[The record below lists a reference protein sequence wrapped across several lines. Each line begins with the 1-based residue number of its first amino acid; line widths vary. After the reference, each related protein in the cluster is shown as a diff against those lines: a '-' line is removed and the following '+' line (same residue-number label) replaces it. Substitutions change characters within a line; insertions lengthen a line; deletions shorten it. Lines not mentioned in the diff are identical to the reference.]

1 MPKRALGDAPPV
13 AGVTGNLNGLVG
25 GAVADAGS
33 AEEKVKGDEAE
44 GAAVADDPNGAAP
57 VPKDVLAGLA
67 FALKENIAVAGAAQ
81 SVFTLFASLSASSLS
96 ALGAKPLS
104 SGITAGG
111 PGFTKLFTF
120 GAALAGAVAVLAAV
134 VVVGSLSAGFAG
146 VKEKGFFGTEDE
158 AAAGE
163 LLLNAGFRP
172 VELKEKASG
181 FGGSAV
187 SVLVAFAGSALL
199 LSSLSALGAKPS
211 SSGITAGGPGFT
223 KLFTF
228 GAALAGAVAV
238 VAGAA
243 PTAAAAAV
251 VALPLPAVF
260 SAGIGLKEKGLA
272 DGGAA
277 AATVVVAEEGDAPK
291 AGFRSVAGLKE
302 KVGCLAGVVE
312 SAAVLL
318 ASVVVSSFFS
328 LLPSALGAKPPSSAT
343 TADGPGFTK
352 LPNGVAAAVFVD
364 AAVEA
369 VLAPK
374 TNAGGAGEAG
384 FPPKRGT
391 AGSSVVFAL
400 PVDGALPVTESG
412 TVNEFSVEP
421 GGMAER
427 ALLSDTSEVLPVAV
441 ADAGLVV
448 FVTAFSAAAARAAC
462 EGLTY
467 RRIAEGSVSRRE
479 GD

>member
-57 VPKDVLAGLA
+57 VPKGVLAGLA

-96 ALGAKPLS
+96 ALGAKPL
-104 SGITAGG
+104 
-111 PGFTKLFTF
+111 
-120 GAALAGAVAVLAAV
+120 
-134 VVVGSLSAGFAG
+134 
-146 VKEKGFFGTEDE
+146 
-158 AAAGE
+158 
-163 LLLNAGFRP
+163 
-172 VELKEKASG
+172 
-181 FGGSAV
+181 
-187 SVLVAFAGSALL
+187 
-199 LSSLSALGAKPS
+199 

-391 AGSSVVFAL
+391 AGSSVVFAF